1 MSYTINH
8 YNGVLLTTVQ
18 DGTVDTSTDLTLIG
32 KNYAGYGQAQNDN
45 FVWLLEN
52 FANTSAPANPLAG
65 QLWYDSGNKK
75 LKFWDGT
82 QFRNTGGAAN
92 SATAPTG
99 LTQGDFWFNTQSNQ
113 LYAWTGSTFTL
124 IGPQEVTGAGTT
136 QMQSSSVI
144 DTNNTSHAIIQ
155 GIVNGQT
162 IFVIAGSDAPFELN
176 STTNPITGF
185 DVIQEGVTLAYTSN
199 GSQSGQTQSSHR
211 FWGTSTNS
219 DRLNGHSISD
229 FVLNTGTP
237 QFSSL
242 VNFGDA
248 GFTVGSPIAKLAVYN
263 NNQTTPTI
271 QNIAGSQIAFET
283 LVSGSTKNPLIING
297 NDVTPGASG
306 TSNLGT
312 SLLQWANVYA
322 GYHWGTAQQADALN
336 VNNVYVTASTSAV
349 AGTIAARDAQNTIS
363 AAIFNGVATQA
374 QYADLA
380 EKYLPDQ
387 EYPAGTIVT
396 VATNGQKLPDGRNA
410 EIQAC
415 GPDFMPIGIISTN
428 PAYMMNKDLVGG
440 VYVALK
446 GRVPTR
452 VKGPTNIGDPIIVFA
467 GGVGISN
474 PGSWQDMTRP
484 VALALESI
492 ADDSIQVIECVLL

>member
-8 YNGVLLTTVQ
+8 YNGTLLTTVA

-52 FANTSAPANPLAG
+52 FANTSSPPNPLAG
-65 QLWYDSGNKK
+65 QIWYDSGTKK
-75 LKFWDGT
+75 LKFWDGS
-82 QFRNTGGAAN
+82 QFRTTGGAELG
-92 SATAPTG
+92 STAPTG

-136 QMQSSSVI
+136 QMQSVSVL
-144 DTNNTSHAIIQ
+144 DTSNVSHAVIK
-155 GIVNGQT
+155 GIVNDQT
-162 IFVIAGSDAPFELN
+162 VFVIAGSDAPFQLN

-185 DVIQEGVTLAYTSN
+185 DWIQEGLTLKYTLQANNGVTS
-199 GSQSGQTQSSHR
+199 GSQR
-211 FWGTSTNS
+211 FWGTATNA
-219 DRLNGHSISD
+219 DKLNGHTISD

-242 VNFGDA
+242 VNFADV
-248 GFTVGSPIAKLAVYN
+248 GFTVGSPIAKLAIFN

-271 QNIAGSQIAFET
+271 QNINGPQIVFET
-283 LVSGSTKNPLIING
+283 LVSGSTKNPMTING
-297 NDVTPGASG
+297 NDVTPGQSG
-306 TSNLGT
+306 VSNLGT

-322 GYHWGTAQQADALN
+322 SYHWGTAQQADALN

-349 AGTIAARDAQNTIS
+349 AGTIAARDSS
-363 AAIFNGVATQA
+363 ANIYANVFNGTATAA

-380 EKYLPDQ
+380 EKYLPDPAH
-387 EYPAGTIVT
+387 EYVPGTVMK
-396 VATNGQKLPDGRNA
+396 VGGPA
-410 EIQAC
+410 EICAA
-415 GPDFMPIGIISTN
+415 GLGDKAIGVISAN
-428 PAYMMNKDLVGG
+428 PAYMMNKDLKGG

-446 GRVPTR
+446 GRVP
-452 VKGPTNIGDPIIVFA
+452 VKVIGGCTKGDQMAPYGDGLAASIPGFFNGDTANNTCFA
-467 GGVGISN
+467 
-474 PGSWQDMTRP
+474 
-484 VALALESI
+484 VALEDCDATDITL
-492 ADDSIQVIECVLL
+492 VECVIL

>member
-8 YNGVLLTTVQ
+8 YNGTLLTTVS

-52 FANTSAPANPLAG
+52 FANTSSPPNPLAG

-82 QFRNTGGAAN
+82 NFRNTGGAEIG
-92 SATAPTG
+92 SSAPTG

-136 QMQSSSVI
+136 QMQSVSVL
-144 DTNNTSHAIIQ
+144 DTSNVSHAIIQ

-162 IFVIAGSDAPFELN
+162 VFTIAGSDAPFQLN
-176 STTNPITGF
+176 GTTNPIVGF
-185 DVIQEGVTLAYTSN
+185 DYIQQGVTLQYTQQASN
-199 GSQSGQTQSSHR
+199 GQTSGSQR
-211 FWGTSTNS
+211 FWGTATNS
-219 DRLNGHSISD
+219 DRLNGHTISD

-242 VNFGDA
+242 VNFADV
-248 GFTVGSPIAKLAVYN
+248 GFTVGSPISKLAIYN
-263 NNQTTPTI
+263 YNQTTPTI
-271 QNIAGSQIAFET
+271 QNINGSQISFET

-297 NDVTPGASG
+297 NDVTPGQSG

-312 SLLQWANVYA
+312 SLLQWAAVYA
-322 GYHWGTAQQADALN
+322 SYHYGTAQQADALN

-349 AGTIAARDAQNTIS
+349 AGTIAARDSS
-363 AAIFNGVATQA
+363 ANIYANVFNGTATAA

-380 EKYLPDQ
+380 EKYLPDPSRT
-387 EYPAGTIVT
+387 YDVGTVMAVGGPAEVRG
-396 VATNGQKLPDGRNA
+396 ASYGDKA
-410 EIQAC
+410 
-415 GPDFMPIGIISTN
+415 IGVISQN
-428 PAYMMNKDLVGG
+428 PAFMMNKDLVGG

-446 GRVPTR
+446 GRVP
-452 VKGPTNIGDPIIVFA
+452 VKVFGGCSKGDMLAPYGDGLAASIPGYFGGDNTSNICFA
-467 GGVGISN
+467 
-474 PGSWQDMTRP
+474 
-484 VALALESI
+484 VALEDC
-492 ADDSIQVIECVLL
+492 ADGNITLVECVIL